1 VTALRDTDDN
11 ITGFMGIAKDI
22 SDHIEVQQ
30 ALKKSEQKLAMH
42 FQQSPVA
49 VLEWNLKFE
58 ITNWNPSAKSIFGYS
73 LEEAIGSHAAGLLVP
88 LSARSEVNRVM
99 TELLTQAGGTHNINE
114 NITKNDKT
122 IIYEWFN
129 TPLVDN
135 YGDVVGVASIAQDIS
150 DRFNAEKALQENEKK
165 YRTVVDNVKEVIFQ
179 TDATGLWTFLNPAW
193 TEITEFSIDQS
204 LGTNFLDYIH
214 PQDRQQNLEIF
225 QLLIQRQQEYY
236 RHEVRYLTNYGGY
249 RWIEVYACPKLG
261 HQ

>member
-1 VTALRDTDDN
+1 MLSVTALRDTDDN

-114 NITKNDKT
+114 NITKMAKQLFVSGL
-122 IIYEWFN
+122 I
-129 TPLVDN
+129 PL
-135 YGDVVGVASIAQDIS
+135 
-150 DRFNAEKALQENEKK
+150 
-165 YRTVVDNVKEVIFQ
+165 
-179 TDATGLWTFLNPAW
+179 
-193 TEITEFSIDQS
+193 
-204 LGTNFLDYIH
+204 
-214 PQDRQQNLEIF
+214 
-225 QLLIQRQQEYY
+225 
-236 RHEVRYLTNYGGY
+236 
-249 RWIEVYACPKLG
+249 
-261 HQ
+261 